1 WTKCGLDGARGFTA
15 SKAFAASVADAY
27 RFGFEFI
34 PNRNDIK
41 YMRTVAYRFGA
52 YHKNDYFLLDGK
64 KVAAT
69 GITLGVTLPIYIMYL
84 GGYNGVTLGVDFGQR
99 GSVSGSMIRERY
111 INFSI
116 GVNLYDHWFQ
126 KFQYQ

>member
-1 WTKCGLDGARGFTA
+1 
-15 SKAFAASVADAY
+15 
-27 RFGFEFI
+27 
-34 PNRNDIK
+34 
-41 YMRTVAYRFGA
+41 
-52 YHKNDYFLLDGK
+52 
-64 KVAAT
+64 
-69 GITLGVTLPIYIMYL
+69 MYL